1 MSIVA
6 DALWRLRARRLFQ
19 RSGLFAALPLTG
31 SVLEVEG
38 DCGHLAEA
46 AVHHIPNRRCV
57 VVDSGRDA
65 RPALDRRVRRRKF
78 HRVCASPDAL
88 PFGDASFD
96 AAWTSF
102 ALTRLSPAVQARTL
116 AEMVR
121 VVRPGGLLLAIEFVP
136 ETTAQTMRARLA
148 EAFMPYQP
156 AGARHYRAGPD
167 WRTTLSQ
174 AGWAIETEHAFGPG
188 RDCIRRTFVCRRAR
202 V

>member
-1 MSIVA
+1 MSFVT

-19 RSGLFAALPLTG
+19 CSGLFAALPLTG

-38 DCGHLAEA
+38 DRGYLAEA

-57 VVDSGRDA
+57 VVDSGRVS
-65 RPALDRRVRRRKF
+65 RPAVDRRVRRRKF
-78 HRVCASPDAL
+78 HRVCASPAAL
-88 PFGDASFD
+88 PFADAAFD

-102 ALTRLSPAVQARTL
+102 ALARLGPAVQERVL

-136 ETTAQTMRARLA
+136 ETTAQTMQARLA
-148 EAFMPYQP
+148 EAFVPYQP
-156 AGARHYRAGPD
+156 AGARHYRSTAA
-167 WRTTLSQ
+167 WRLVLAR
-174 AGWAIETEHAFGPG
+174 AGWAIETERAFGAG
-188 RDCIRRTFVCRRAR
+188 GGGTRRTFVCRRAR